1 MILKATILNG
11 LSLLIQRILIFGIKA
26 YQRLSRVILFKNCR
40 FHPSCSQY
48 SIDAIER
55 YGIFRGV
62 KMATWRIL
70 RCSPATDGGYDPV
83 R

>member
-1 MILKATILNG
+1 MVKE
-11 LSLLIQRILIFGIKA
+11 LLVSGIKA
-26 YQRLSRVILFKNCR
+26 YQSLSRVLFFRNCR

-48 SIDAIER
+48 ALEAVER
-55 YGIFRGV
+55 YGIVRGLW
-62 KMATWRIL
+62 KAAGRIL

>member
-1 MILKATILNG
+1 MRSSSPVSFLIKR
-11 LSLLIQRILIFGIKA
+11 LLMGAIKA
-26 YQRLSRVILFKNCR
+26 YQGVSRALLPRNCR

-48 SIDAIER
+48 ALEAIER
-55 YGIFRGV
+55 FGV
-62 KMATWRIL
+62 FKGLKKAIWRIL